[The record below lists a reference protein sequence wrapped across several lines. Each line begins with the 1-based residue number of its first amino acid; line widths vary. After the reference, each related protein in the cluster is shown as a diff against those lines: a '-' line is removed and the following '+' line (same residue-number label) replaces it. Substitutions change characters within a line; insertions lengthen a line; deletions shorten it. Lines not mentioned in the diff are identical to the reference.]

1 MKGLVINTKNKC
13 HVEEYGEPL
22 YRTVG
27 ETVGGYIEIVH
38 PKGLPSPYCM
48 IVNEEGLIREL
59 PVNLMGSILYESHIH
74 GSPVVGNVV
83 IMKDGFRNGER
94 DIVGLDAEDVAKLV
108 PILMDKLAGF
118 VAHGNG
124 GASK

>member
-1 MKGLVINTKNKC
+1 MKGLVISTNNKH

-59 PVNLMGSILYESHIH
+59 PVNLMGSILYQSNIH
-74 GSPVVGNVV
+74 GSPIVGNIV
-83 IMKDGFRNGER
+83 IMKDGIRDGEP
-94 DIVGLDAEDVAKLV
+94 DIVGLDNFDVAKLV
-108 PILMDKLAGF
+108 LMLTDKF
-118 VAHGNG
+118 STVAKRG
-124 GASK
+124 GAV